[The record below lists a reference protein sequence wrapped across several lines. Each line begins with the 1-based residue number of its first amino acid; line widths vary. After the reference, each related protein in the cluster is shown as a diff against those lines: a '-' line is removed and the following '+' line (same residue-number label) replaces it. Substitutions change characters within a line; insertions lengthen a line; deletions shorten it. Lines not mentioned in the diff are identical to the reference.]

1 MTIIK
6 MIFWL
11 YITFPALVQTVPVN
25 DVPYFSETSNKLL
38 LSEELYKKGKKSYRD
53 GFSKGYRDLTYSY
66 QSKNE

>member
-1 MTIIK
+1 

-38 LSEELYKKGKKSYRD
+38 LSEELYKKGKKATGMD
-53 GFSKGYRDLTYSY
+53 FQKVT
-66 QSKNE
+66 EI